1 MGLVHVFSTGL
12 IGAIAWLILGLLPW
26 PVTDSRVVTPA
37 STSSSRA
44 TSTTP
49 AAILDVAPGV
59 TDVASI
65 VRLAPGERVTSVGAE
80 PVASDLAAGA
90 AIAALPRGPGRY
102 VDLTVARGDA
112 ERRVIVLLH

>member
-1 MGLVHVFSTGL
+1 MGLVHVFTTGM
-12 IGAIAWLILGLLPW
+12 IGGLAWLLL
-26 PVTDSRVVTPA
+26 SLLQIVVAPEGRDATPP
-37 STSSSRA
+37 S
-44 TSTTP
+44 TP

-65 VRLAPGERVTSVGAE
+65 VRLAPGERVTAVGAH